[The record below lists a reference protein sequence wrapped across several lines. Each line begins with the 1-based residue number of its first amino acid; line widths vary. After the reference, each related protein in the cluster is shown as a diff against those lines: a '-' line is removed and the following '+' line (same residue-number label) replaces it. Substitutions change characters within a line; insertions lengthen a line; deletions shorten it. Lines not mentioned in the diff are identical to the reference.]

1 MPVSCQQKGNYY
13 TRCPTSFI
21 LFKSWRNAQSPSPP
35 CSHTAIHHIKILPH
49 PLFCW
54 GSHNATWDFTN
65 ANGITNNSTGWLSLF
80 QHLHQLL
87 YPTLSYSPW
96 EQNINHFYVLMDVQ
110 RFKFFSVEIMVV
122 CIFCSTQ
129 YWLHSYHLTLKK
141 KTFLVKDP
149 FPSHPL
155 LGFLLFHYPP

>member
-1 MPVSCQQKGNYY
+1 MHS
-13 TRCPTSFI
+13 
-21 LFKSWRNAQSPSPP
+21 LPP
-35 CSHTAIHHIKILPH
+35 CSHIAIHHIKILPH

-141 KTFLVKDP
+141 KNIPCQGSLSLPPSVRISPLSLPSLENTRWSWATEIC
-149 FPSHPL
+149 FPTS
-155 LGFLLFHYPP
+155 